1 MAYICFGKIFGN
13 ELECNIMKIQ
23 NSLFLFCILVFSCEQ
38 QTFNSSIGDENL
50 GGNDCTSFSG
60 AELRFCNSHNI
71 ILKRCVSCHTG
82 YHNSY
87 ANLTESDYVD
97 NFLITPGDSAG
108 SSIFSRLINEGSNMP
123 KDGKPLS
130 DDEYTELMEWID
142 QVPSE

>member
-1 MAYICFGKIFGN
+1 
-13 ELECNIMKIQ
+13 MKIQ
-23 NSLFLFCILVFSCEQ
+23 YALFLFCVLAFSCEQ

-82 YHNSY
+82 YHNNY
-87 ANLTESDYVD
+87 ANLTESDYVN

-142 QVPSE
+142 QIPSE